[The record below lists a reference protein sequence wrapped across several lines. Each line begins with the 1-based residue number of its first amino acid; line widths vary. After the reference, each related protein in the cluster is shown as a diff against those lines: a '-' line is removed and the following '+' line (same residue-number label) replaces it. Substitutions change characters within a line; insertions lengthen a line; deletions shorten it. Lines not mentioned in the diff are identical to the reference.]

1 MPHGLLYCYEMG
13 RKMAKGASHTELPSM
28 ESQRDLY
35 LAMANAAHPC
45 RFIGVAINSR
55 CVEEPAYRAERD
67 RIESEWNLPACDV
80 FRKNAKP
87 LVGTVLEM
95 LKD

>member
-1 MPHGLLYCYEMG
+1 
-13 RKMAKGASHTELPSM
+13 M

-80 FRKNAKP
+80 FRKNAEP
-87 LVGTVLEM
+87 LVETVLEM

>member
-1 MPHGLLYCYEMG
+1 MKWAVKWPRAQPHV
-13 RKMAKGASHTELPSM
+13 ELPSF

-55 CVEEPAYRAERD
+55 TAEEPAYRAERD

-80 FRKNAKP
+80 FRENAGP
-87 LVGTVLEM
+87 LVSAVLEIR
-95 LKD
+95 KD